1 MCLITSNTYS
11 TYNLPSD
18 QTKTKSRQVH
28 INKTA
33 VKTGLKSSEEAAVF
47 GVMLIKNKKLK
58 NSVEPLHTDIRHR
71 LTIYSCRPK
80 FSVRYRL
87 LKLLSIKHID
97 KFWVIKPVS
106 TYTNVKLF
114 KEQPDVFYTA
124 GTLITFSAS

>member
-1 MCLITSNTYS
+1 MFDNNLKHSVV
-11 TYNLPSD
+11 NLPSD

>member
-28 INKTA
+28 LNKTA

-106 TYTNVKLF
+106 TYTKLF

>member
-28 INKTA
+28 LNKTA

-47 GVMLIKNKKLK
+47 GVTLIKKKK
-58 NSVEPLHTDIRHR
+58 KRAEPLHTDIRHR

-106 TYTNVKLF
+106 TYTKLF

>member
-1 MCLITSNTYS
+1 M
-11 TYNLPSD
+11 NLPSD

-28 INKTA
+28 LNKTA

-47 GVMLIKNKKLK
+47 GVMLIKKKK

-87 LKLLSIKHID
+87 LKLLSINID
-97 KFWVIKPVS
+97 KFWVINPVS
-106 TYTNVKLF
+106 TYTKLF

>member
-1 MCLITSNTYS
+1 MFDNNLKHSVV
-11 TYNLPSD
+11 NLPSD

-28 INKTA
+28 LNKTA

-47 GVMLIKNKKLK
+47 GVTLIKKKK
-58 NSVEPLHTDIRHR
+58 KRAEPLHTDIRHR

-106 TYTNVKLF
+106 TYTKLF

>member
-1 MCLITSNTYS
+1 MCLIITSNTYS

-28 INKTA
+28 LNKTA

-47 GVMLIKNKKLK
+47 GVMLIKKK

-87 LKLLSIKHID
+87 LKLLSINID
-97 KFWVIKPVS
+97 KFWVINPVS
-106 TYTNVKLF
+106 TYTKLF